1 MLTRKK
7 TYGKLRISLKERRKK
22 MNFMVNLL
30 VIISILVISIILLV
44 VLLGI
49 EVVIRNNVSLL
60 AGNRKSSFL
69 SFIDIYLMVVSKTSR
84 KAIKVA
90 YHIGKDRTLKP
101 AADLTAG
108 FLVTAKGIFS
118 ELGRRRQRI

>member
-1 MLTRKK
+1 
-7 TYGKLRISLKERRKK
+7 

-69 SFIDIYLMVVSKTSR
+69 SFIDIY
-84 KAIKVA
+84 
-90 YHIGKDRTLKP
+90 
-101 AADLTAG
+101 
-108 FLVTAKGIFS
+108 
-118 ELGRRRQRI
+118 

>member
-1 MLTRKK
+1 MLTREKS
-7 TYGKLRISLKERRKK
+7 YGKLRISLKERRKK

-60 AGNRKSSFL
+60 AGNQKSSFL
-69 SFIDIYLMVVSKTSR
+69 SLIDIY
-84 KAIKVA
+84 
-90 YHIGKDRTLKP
+90 
-101 AADLTAG
+101 
-108 FLVTAKGIFS
+108 
-118 ELGRRRQRI
+118 